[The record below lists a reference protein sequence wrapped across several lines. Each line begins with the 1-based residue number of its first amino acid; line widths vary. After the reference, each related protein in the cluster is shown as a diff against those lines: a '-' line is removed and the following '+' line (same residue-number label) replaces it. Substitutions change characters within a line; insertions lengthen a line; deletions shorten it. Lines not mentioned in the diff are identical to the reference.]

1 MPRKLTLWASLSLV
15 LVTMIA
21 LTTTIFYAIMIHET
35 YQTIKV
41 QETHLLTS
49 TGNMLTQN
57 EEIQKALQKDETNQ
71 KLITYC
77 QMVAHDYGL
86 DYVVIMNMKGIRLTH
101 PNPEKIGKPFQGGD
115 EKTALQGQEV
125 ISTAKG
131 SLGKSIRYLI
141 PVYDPHKK
149 QIGAIAVG
157 LTLKSLNEVVSDS
170 KQKYT
175 SALLICI
182 LIGLLVTSFI
192 SIHLKKQLHNLEPSE
207 IYQLLEERNAML
219 DQIGH
224 SVFIINKQHQISLTN
239 QSAKGLIADKL
250 SLTNIQGKKFESLF
264 PQFAQLD
271 ITKTHDQLFRFLDED
286 YLISISP
293 ITVKNDLRGYLIFLR
308 KAADAIYTMDQLVYT
323 TTYAS
328 ALQAQTHKFMNHL
341 HVIYGLVDINYNDQL
356 KIYLDSL
363 LEDETDK
370 LTSLSVLIKEPL
382 LASFFIGE
390 EEKYKEQGIHLHVEV
405 SSDIPAC
412 QSQSHLNNVLMIYR
426 YLHTHLLSEMETK
439 KVMTTVCYKDNFLYT
454 TYHILDDGFST
465 DDLNQLLKTS
475 YFTQLLMDTK
485 SYFNNNSSKDQ
496 ISFSVN
502 IPYLGA

>member
-1 MPRKLTLWASLSLV
+1 M
-15 LVTMIA
+15 
-21 LTTTIFYAIMIHET
+21 
-35 YQTIKV
+35 
-41 QETHLLTS
+41 
-49 TGNMLTQN
+49 
-57 EEIQKALQKDETNQ
+57 
-71 KLITYC
+71 
-77 QMVAHDYGL
+77 
-86 DYVVIMNMKGIRLTH
+86 
-101 PNPEKIGKPFQGGD
+101 
-115 EKTALQGQEV
+115 
-125 ISTAKG
+125 
-131 SLGKSIRYLI
+131 
-141 PVYDPHKK
+141 
-149 QIGAIAVG
+149 
-157 LTLKSLNEVVSDS
+157 
-170 KQKYT
+170 
-175 SALLICI
+175 
-182 LIGLLVTSFI
+182 
-192 SIHLKKQLHNLEPSE
+192 
-207 IYQLLEERNAML
+207 
-219 DQIGH
+219 
-224 SVFIINKQHQISLTN
+224 
-239 QSAKGLIADKL
+239 
-250 SLTNIQGKKFESLF
+250 
-264 PQFAQLD
+264 
-271 ITKTHDQLFRFLDED
+271 FRFLDED

-293 ITVKNDLRGYLIFLR
+293 ITVKNDFRGYLIFLR

-412 QSQSHLNNVLMIYR
+412 QSQSQLNNVLMIYR

-454 TYHILDDGFST
+454 TYHILDDGFSI